1 MKNDIYRA
9 IDQSTTNSMM
19 ILRMISE
26 ESRWYTVNE
35 LSERLDMIPR
45 TVQRYLV
52 DLLEKVDGY
61 QDDKIQLHTA
71 KNKGVFLEI
80 TAGADVV
87 GFELYLLEDNV
98 TFMLMK
104 AVFFEEFTSVKR
116 FAMDNFLSETT
127 VRRTLKTFQELLEPY
142 GISLKRE
149 TYELVGTETQ
159 IRMFAYSVFWRIYR
173 GALWPFDIV
182 DQETIEDATERV
194 STSLRLNLTHVQKN
208 QIGYILAINIIRI
221 RKRHTVDMNPNWKNY
236 LDLDN
241 DFKRLNKM
249 KAVFESLN
257 IQKEGEIYFF
267 YLLMETRPK
276 LYENSELA
284 QRIMAPHQKN
294 ESDIYLATEALM
306 RDFSSEIIDIPEKKK
321 ETFFNN
327 SFCAHLFCTLFKR
340 FSVDIN
346 GYEYLHRV
354 AEYYPNLFGK
364 LDELLDKLYEETQ
377 NELFLE
383 KQFLLTRY
391 ALLFSSIK
399 PLTYFEEQVQIVLDT
414 DLPKL
419 AENNLRHQI
428 DDTLKYR
435 YKVHFLNKNSAHQA
449 DVILTTISTP
459 MMMEQYHRGKI
470 LYIGPELSA
479 RDFANISNIV
489 IETMGNK

>member
-80 TAGADVV
+80 MAGADVV

-249 KAVFESLN
+249 KAVFESMN

-284 QRIMAPHQKN
+284 RRIMAPHQKN

-306 RDFSSEIIDIPEKKK
+306 RAFSAEIIDIPEKKK
-321 ETFFNN
+321 ETFFKN
-327 SFCAHLFCTLFKR
+327 SFCAHLFCTLFKS

-364 LDELLDKLYEETQ
+364 LDELLDELYEETR